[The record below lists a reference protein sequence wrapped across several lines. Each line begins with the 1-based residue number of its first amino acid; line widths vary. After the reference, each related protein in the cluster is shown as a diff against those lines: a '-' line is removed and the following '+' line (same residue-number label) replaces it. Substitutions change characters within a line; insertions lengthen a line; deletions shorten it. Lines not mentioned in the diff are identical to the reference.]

1 MKNTKGFTL
10 IELII
15 VIAII
20 GILAAIAVPRIFDAQ
35 DKAKES
41 AVKAMAS
48 SVLAGG
54 QAYYAKMSFT
64 RDINEMPS
72 PAEAGTAAE
81 LLASDPDDWEN
92 APGAAGADAADAGDI
107 TKYMSWTFA
116 TDPDY
121 IVYYHAED
129 KTFVVG
135 YTMTATATNDDGT
148 SAAVYLKQG
157 GQGDVAM
164 FGQ

>member
-72 PAEAGTAAE
+72 PAEAETAAE

-92 APGAAGADAADAGDI
+92 IAGDGDNDNDI
-107 TKYMSWTFA
+107 SAYMKWTFA
-116 TDPDY
+116 NDGDY
-121 IVYYHAED
+121 VVYYNAFE

-157 GQGDVAM
+157 GQGGVAM

>member
-54 QAYYAKMSFT
+54 MSYYADMTF
-64 RDINEMPS
+64 DILKLAMPDEDNLES
-72 PAEAGTAAE
+72 AKDI
-81 LLASDPDDWEN
+81 LASSGDDWTE
-92 APGAAGADAADAGDI
+92 AEGDNGDEI
-107 TKYMSWTFA
+107 SSYMSWTFA
-116 TDPDY
+116 NDHDY
-121 IVYYHAED
+121 VVYYNAVG

-135 YTMTATATNDDGT
+135 YTDDGGENYKT
-148 SAAVYLKQG
+148 MG
-157 GQGDVAM
+157 GQGGLA
-164 FGQ
+164 FGF

>member
-54 QAYYAKMSFT
+54 QAYYAEMSFT

-72 PAEAGTAAE
+72 PAEAGTAAD

-92 APGAAGADAADAGDI
+92 IPGAAGADAGDI

-135 YTMTATATNDDGT
+135 YTMTATDTLPNGN

>member
-54 QAYYAKMSFT
+54 QAYYAEMSF
-64 RDINEMPS
+64 DKNINAMPS
-72 PAEAGTAAE
+72 PAEPGTAAD

-92 APGAAGADAADAGDI
+92 APGAAGADAGDI

>member
-72 PAEAGTAAE
+72 PAEAETAAE

-92 APGAAGADAADAGDI
+92 APGAAGADAGDI

-121 IVYYHAED
+121 IVYYHAFE

-135 YTMTATATNDDGT
+135 YTMTATATDDEGA

-157 GQGDVAM
+157 GQGGVAM

>member
-54 QAYYAKMSFT
+54 QAYYAEMSF
-64 RDINEMPS
+64 DKNINAMPS
-72 PAEAGTAAE
+72 PAEAGTAAD
-81 LLASDPDDWEN
+81 LLASDPDDWTN
-92 APGAAGADAADAGDI
+92 TPGAGGANEAVIAN
-107 TKYMSWTFA
+107 YMKWVFA
-116 TDPDY
+116 TDTDY
-121 IVYYHAED
+121 IVYYYAVE

-135 YTMTATATNDDGT
+135 YTMTATDTLPNGN

-157 GQGDVAM
+157 GQGGVAM

>member
-72 PAEAGTAAE
+72 PAEAETAAE

-92 APGAAGADAADAGDI
+92 APGAAGADAGDI

-121 IVYYHAED
+121 IVYYHAFE

-135 YTMTATATNDDGT
+135 YTMTATATDADGAP
-148 SAAVYLKQG
+148 AAVYLKQG

>member
-64 RDINEMPS
+64 RDINAMPLPS
-72 PAEAGTAAE
+72 VEGTAAD
-81 LLASDPDDWEN
+81 LLASDPDDWTN
-92 APGAAGADAADAGDI
+92 TPGANEANPGAIAN
-107 TKYMSWTFA
+107 YMSWTFA

-135 YTMTATATNDDGT
+135 YTMTATDTLANGN

>member
-35 DKAKES
+35 DKAKKS

-54 QAYYAKMSFT
+54 QAYYAEMSFT
-64 RDINEMPS
+64 RDINEMPLPS
-72 PAEAGTAAE
+72 VEGTAAE
-81 LLASDPDDWEN
+81 LLASDPDDWTN
-92 APGAAGADAADAGDI
+92 APGAVGGVDEEVLAN
-107 TKYMSWTFA
+107 YMSWTFL

-121 IVYYHAED
+121 IVYYYAFE

-135 YTMTATATNDDGT
+135 YTMTATDTLPNGN